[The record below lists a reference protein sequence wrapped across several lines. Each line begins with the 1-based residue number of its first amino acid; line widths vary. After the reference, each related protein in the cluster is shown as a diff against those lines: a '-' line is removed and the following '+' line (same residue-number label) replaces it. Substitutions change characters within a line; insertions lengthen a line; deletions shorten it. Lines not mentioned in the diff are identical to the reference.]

1 MKGYDTVNRYCG
13 RLESRLNNI
22 ANKEEIVDEIKQH
35 LQDRTESLINEGC
48 LPEAA
53 ELLAIEEM
61 GSDILLASQL
71 KKYAERL
78 PQENEGFLETVKD
91 FRLNTIIE
99 YTGYSRIFKNVD
111 AIRWGILLYP
121 ILIVLYIAVIWNL
134 LSYRAIDM
142 QSGKEAI
149 LKASGFLSI
158 MSVTVFSL
166 ILSSLDR
173 YKPYFCKK
181 NILWL
186 AGALAAA
193 VIAYPL
199 IKVIFLYGGYYII
212 SIYSYFAEVR
222 AAKIFYFIQK
232 FLLAII
238 ACCVLHFGLKEKKKY
253 TVLMLLMAIA
263 PLAVFFMPF
272 ELIDVYWV
280 ALLFVCA
287 ALSVYITVYC
297 RNKYTVRILMQF
309 FCLMGLAETA
319 AVYLINI
326 K

>member
-1 MKGYDTVNRYCG
+1 MKGYDTINRYCG
-13 RLESRLNNI
+13 RLESRLDDI
-22 ANKEEIVDEIKQH
+22 SDKEEIVEEIKQH

-61 GSDILLASQL
+61 GSDIVLASQL
-71 KKYAERL
+71 KKYAEKL
-78 PQENEGFLETVKD
+78 PREQEGFLETVKD
-91 FRLNTIIE
+91 FRLKTIIE
-99 YTGYSRIFKNVD
+99 YTGYSRIFRNVD

-134 LSYRAIDM
+134 LSYRAVDL
-142 QSGKEAI
+142 QSGKEAV
-149 LKASGFLSI
+149 LKAAGVVSI

-166 ILSSLDR
+166 LLSSLDR

-193 VIAYPL
+193 LIAYPL
-199 IKVIFLYGGYYII
+199 VKVVFLYGGYYII

-253 TVLMLLMAIA
+253 TVLTALTAIV
-263 PLAVFFMPF
+263 PLAVFFMP
-272 ELIDVYWV
+272 LAVLDVYWV
-280 ALLFVCA
+280 ALLLACA

-297 RNKYTVRILMQF
+297 RKKYTVRILMQF